1 MLSKPLLADL
11 TMLVLLFAILYNL
24 YKFRAKILI
33 FYYAITTQKDD
44 MYHYSNIVKVFI
56 AFLLLSILFGKS
68 SENKV
73 LQSDIDSLNT
83 LTKKSPERA
92 IRYAREL
99 LDKLVPAK
107 DFNYEYRINNTL
119 GEIFLDL
126 QMYGQAMSHFTES
139 KLIRRRMGSQMRLG
153 TC

>member
-1 MLSKPLLADL
+1 
-11 TMLVLLFAILYNL
+11 
-24 YKFRAKILI
+24 
-33 FYYAITTQKDD
+33 